1 MSLPTTWLRRLAW
14 LEGLSFLLLVGV
26 AMPLK
31 YAAGKPEAVKIFG
44 WIHGGLFMLVCAVLL
59 VVMRRRR
66 WSLRRG
72 ALVFVAALI
81 PLGPFIFDSRIA
93 RWEAE

>member
-1 MSLPTTWLRRLAW
+1 MPTSWLRRISW
-14 LEGLSFLLLVGV
+14 LEGLSFLLLMGV

-44 WIHGGLFMLVCAVLL
+44 WFHGGLFMLVCMVLL

-81 PLGPFIFDSRIA
+81 PFGPFIFDGRIA
-93 RWEAE
+93 RWETE